1 MGAQRITIA
10 VVAGITNAII
20 GKATIGIPKPIVPL
34 TRPPAN
40 TANIIIKI
48 IVGSLYILKL
58 LDIKLIY
65 VPMGRIT
72 KPNSDDL
79 ARDLDHWGCIEND
92 YLKSWVVKKMKER
105 KYENFIN

>member
-1 MGAQRITIA
+1 
-10 VVAGITNAII
+10 
-20 GKATIGIPKPIVPL
+20 
-34 TRPPAN
+34 
-40 TANIIIKI
+40 
-48 IVGSLYILKL
+48 
-58 LDIKLIY
+58 
-65 VPMGRIT
+65 MGRIT